1 MDKDERG
8 HRLRGSRQ
16 PPSDKGKGVRFAGID
31 IAAEKHFV
39 AVLDDQRKV
48 VVNPTAFTEDA
59 EGHAKLLKLLGA
71 PGDLLVAMEAT
82 GHYWRNLYASLAAAG
97 HPVALLNPLRT
108 SRFAG
113 EDLQRTKTDAIDAV
127 GIARFAAEKRPVPTR
142 LPDSATQELRE
153 LVRLRDRL
161 MQDLGDR
168 VRQLHRAVDLGFPE
182 FTRYVRT
189 LDSELA
195 TAILHEYPTAE
206 AFLGLPWKRLAKLCY
221 DGRHKVG
228 EEIAKGL
235 VEAAK
240 VSVGRHHGPAY
251 RVQVRFA
258 CEDIDLLRRRLRDI
272 DADIERT
279 LGDHEVG
286 SLLTTIDGI
295 GSTTAARLVAEFGD
309 IAAFPN
315 AAALAA
321 YVGCIPGL
329 RQSGKRLG
337 MRAGLTPHG
346 NARLRA
352 KLWMPTLVAVRNNPW
367 LRAYYEGLRAR
378 GKLPKVALVASMRKL
393 LVAVHYVAKNRKP
406 FVPILAEARA

>member
-1 MDKDERG
+1 M
-8 HRLRGSRQ
+8 
-16 PPSDKGKGVRFAGID
+16 RFAGID

-39 AVLDDQRKV
+39 AVLDDERQV
-48 VVNPTAFTEDA
+48 VVKPTAFTEDA
-59 EGHAKLLKLLGA
+59 AGHAKLLEMLGP
-71 PGDLLVAMEAT
+71 PGDLLIAMEAT
-82 GHYWRNLYASLAAAG
+82 GHYWRNVFATLAAAG
-97 HPVALLNPLRT
+97 HTVALLNPLRT

-127 GIARFAAEKRPVPTR
+127 GIGRFAAEKRPVPTR

-161 MQDLGDR
+161 MQELGDR

-235 VEAAK
+235 VDAAK

-258 CEDIDLLRRRLRDI
+258 CEDIDLLRRRLREI

-279 LGDHEVG
+279 LGEHEVG
-286 SLLTTIDGI
+286 TLLTTIDGI
-295 GSTTAARLVAEFGD
+295 GPTTAARLIAEFGD
-309 IAAFPN
+309 LSAFPN
-315 AAALAA
+315 PAAMAA
-321 YVGCIPGL
+321 YVGCVPGL
-329 RQSGKRLG
+329 RQSGKRQAT
-337 MRAGLTPHG
+337 RAGLTPHG
-346 NARLRA
+346 SARLRA
-352 KLWMPTLVAVRNNPW
+352 SLWMPTLTAVRKNAW
-367 LRAYYEGLRAR
+367 LRVYYEGLRAR
-378 GKLPKVALVASMRKL
+378 GKLPKVALVAAMRKL
-393 LVAVHYVAKNRKP
+393 LVAVHYVAKNKKP
-406 FVPILAEARA
+406 FVPILAGTSA